1 MMRRF
6 IPAAASIL
14 VATLLQVALA
24 PYISLGGVT
33 PNFLLLVVVTLALA
47 TGPTEGSVCGFIAGL
62 LFDLIGSGPL
72 GPMALVLSVT
82 GYLAGLLHEQ
92 MFAEGWLLP
101 LTVLGVA
108 ALSAEIAYGLV
119 LALLGVGGPFW
130 SALLTKMLPG
140 AVYNVTLALLVY
152 PWLARFLRPD
162 RPIKTFRRLA

>member
-1 MMRRF
+1 MRHLL
-6 IPAAASIL
+6 PAVASIL

-24 PYISLGGVT
+24 PYVAIGGVT

-47 TGPTEGSVCGFIAGL
+47 TGPTEGSTCGFVAGL
-62 LFDLIGSGPL
+62 IFDLVGSGPL

-82 GYLAGLLHEQ
+82 GYVAGLLHEQ

-101 LTVLGVA
+101 ITVLAIA
-108 ALSAEIAYGLV
+108 ALSAEVAYALV

-130 SALLTKMLPG
+130 RGFITKMLPG